1 MNKQA
6 QEVIFSRK
14 LNKPS
19 HPKIVF
25 NSVPV
30 VCTDWQKDLGVYL
43 DKALKFN
50 LHIKEKMFKTM
61 KGIGVIQ
68 KLNKSL
74 PSHSLI
80 TIYNKSFVR
89 PHLDYDDII
98 YDQPNNESFTQ
109 KSRTRVTSYKFKST
123 SYKLQFTSCEFESI
137 SYEFKSMSYEFQFMS
152 YKFESMSYEFK
163 SMS

>member
-25 NSVPV
+25 NSAPV
-30 VCTDWQKDLGVYL
+30 VCTDWQKHLGMYL
-43 DKALKFN
+43 DKALNFN
-50 LHIKEKMFKTM
+50 LHIKEKMPKTM

-68 KLNKSL
+68 KLKKTL
-74 PSHSLI
+74 PRHYLI
-80 TIYNKSFVR
+80 AIYQLFVR
-89 PHLDYDDII
+89 PHLDYGDII

-109 KSRTRVTSYKFKST
+109 KLKEFNTKLPLQLRVPSKRH
-123 SYKLQFTSCEFESI
+123 LRVSCTVN
-137 SYEFKSMSYEFQFMS
+137 
-152 YKFESMSYEFK
+152 
-163 SMS
+163 